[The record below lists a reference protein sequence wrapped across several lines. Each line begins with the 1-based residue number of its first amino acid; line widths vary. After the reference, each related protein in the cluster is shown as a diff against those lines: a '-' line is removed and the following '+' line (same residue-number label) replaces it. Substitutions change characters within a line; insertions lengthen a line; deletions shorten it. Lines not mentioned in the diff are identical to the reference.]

1 MQMEHKKLQQTPLPR
16 INLISSGEADAD
28 KGILLLDQLNLLP
41 ADIPCI
47 VQIREKH
54 LDTRLFFAL
63 AMKAREIQ
71 LPEGSLLLCNERADV
86 ALAAALDG
94 VHLPEN
100 ACHPDKLRIFAPNL
114 IFGCSI
120 HSPAALHVAEQ
131 SGADYLLFGP
141 VFDTPSKRK
150 YGPPQ
155 GLKKLGQLCRAS
167 SLPVYALGGVT
178 PHNAALCMDEGAY
191 GTAGLSIFRDSV
203 RLPDILEQFHR
214 ILYP

>member
-1 MQMEHKKLQQTPLPR
+1 MKHKKVQQKSLPR
-16 INLISSGEADAD
+16 ICLISSGEADAD

-54 LDTRLFFAL
+54 LQTKQLSAL
-63 AMKAREIQ
+63 ALKAREIR

-86 ALAAALDG
+86 ALAAGLDG

-100 ACHPDKLRIFAPNL
+100 AVSPDKLRVFAPLL
-114 IFGCSI
+114 ILGCSI
-120 HSPAALHVAEQ
+120 HSPEAFLVAEQ

-150 YGPPQ
+150 YGAPQ
-155 GLKKLGQLCRAS
+155 GLKKLGELCRAS
-167 SLPVYALGGVT
+167 SLPIYALGGVT
-178 PHNAALCMDEGAY
+178 PQNAAQCMDVGAY
-191 GTAGLSIFRDSV
+191 GTAGLSIFRNTSRIV
-203 RLPDILEQFHR
+203 ETLEQFQS
-214 ILYP
+214 ILNP